1 MPMALRAM
9 RRSKRRMGRR
19 QASAAAGAQAQA
31 GAVEEDADPLGDIA
45 EMLKVEFGDE
55 TTDEQLKAAVIAAIN
70 TL

>member
-1 MPMALRAM
+1 
-9 RRSKRRMGRR
+9 MGRR